1 MIYLNQNMLNMID
14 LNKED
19 VNNQKGHLCQKRKA
33 IGCLLHFIFIKTF
46 SYLLATLTTLRIIIE
61 F

>member
-19 VNNQKGHLCQKRKA
+19 VNNQKRHLCQKRKA
-33 IGCLLHFIFIKTF
+33 NGCLLH
-46 SYLLATLTTLRIIIE
+46 
-61 F
+61 